1 MKLFSNFMS
10 IPFDYLLISWAVTN
24 YVRNRGF
31 LTCLSGFYR
40 VYREVQNFQNFSTK
54 YLLESSL
61 MCFFVCLGFLKRL
74 SMP

>member
-1 MKLFSNFMS
+1 MKLFSNFTS
-10 IPFDYLLISWAVTN
+10 IPFDYLLISWGKN
-24 YVRNRGF
+24 YFRNRGF
-31 LTCLSGFYR
+31 LTCLSGFNR

-74 SMP
+74 